1 MTEQKVEQAGQP
13 TRWKTAAGVAVGIL
27 VGLGALALVWRMDW
41 HVPFLTGWL
50 SLKLAVKAGALTV
63 GGLIAFA
70 AWRAKRREA
79 S

>member
-1 MTEQKVEQAGQP
+1 MTEEKVEQTGEPA
-13 TRWKTAAGVAVGIL
+13 RWKTAVGVAVGIL

-63 GGLIAFA
+63 GGLVAFV
-70 AWRAKRREA
+70 AWRAQRGKE